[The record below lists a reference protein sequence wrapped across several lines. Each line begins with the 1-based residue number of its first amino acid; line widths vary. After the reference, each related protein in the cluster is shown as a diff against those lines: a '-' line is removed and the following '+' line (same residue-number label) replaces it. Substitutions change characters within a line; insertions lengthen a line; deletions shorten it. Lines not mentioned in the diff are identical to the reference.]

1 MERDKELREIFSK
14 ILNAPFQRREQY
26 SYKDSERT
34 TFTWEEIFNE
44 IGKLQE
50 RSLVEKKSFF
60 VPDDSPIN
68 IC

>member
-14 ILNAPFQRREQY
+14 ILNAPFVRKSPYDTKNEL
-26 SYKDSERT
+26 T

-44 IGKLQE
+44 IGKLQQKANSDVICCKQPE
-50 RSLVEKKSFF
+50 EI
-60 VPDDSPIN
+60 PIN